1 MNIYLSSMFNNC
13 LSLQPVNNEQIVYAD
28 LEFISGKDE
37 NKQHKKKW
45 KEEDETLYAE
55 IDFSK

>member
-1 MNIYLSSMFNNC
+1 M
-13 LSLQPVNNEQIVYAD
+13 NNEQIIYAD